1 MPRIPA
7 VDPDR
12 LTAAQQAVHDRIA
25 GGERGAVRG
34 PFQVLLHSPEAAD
47 VVQEAGRYLR
57 FHSVLPERVRELA
70 ITVVARHWHADYEW
84 AAHAPKA
91 EQAGVPR
98 PVIDAIAT
106 GAAPDL
112 DESNDRIAY
121 DYVSAVLRSSGFDP
135 VPEAVLAAA
144 REAFGIDGLVDLTVL
159 TGYYSMLAMVLNTF
173 EVRPAGDGVP
183 WRGGA

>member
-1 MPRIPA
+1 MPHIPP

-34 PFQVLLHSPEAAD
+34 PFRVLLHSPRAAD

-57 FHSVLPERVRELA
+57 FHSALPERVRELA

-98 PVIDAIAT
+98 QVLDAVAA
-106 GAAPDL
+106 GAEPDFA
-112 DESNDRIAY
+112 ESADRIAY
-121 DYVSAVLRSSGFDP
+121 TYVTAVLSSSGLAP
-135 VPEAVLAAA
+135 VPEPVLAAA
-144 REAFGIDGLVDLTVL
+144 RDAFGINGLVDLTVL
-159 TGYYSMLAMVLNTF
+159 TGYYTMLAMVLNTF
-173 EVRPAGDGVP
+173 EVRPEPDVAP
-183 WRGGA
+183 WRGAG